1 MEKGIMSSKRAKR
14 LQRMRD
20 YINASDVA
28 LDYKDMSEIYGVS
41 PAQASLDLKLLLGKG
56 KVRQDKVF
64 YGKTVDDIFNDDSP
78 LSRIK

>member
-1 MEKGIMSSKRAKR
+1 MRKGIVSSKRAKR
-14 LQRMRD
+14 LQKMRD

-56 KVRQDKVF
+56 KVNKDKVF
-64 YGKTVDDIFNDDSP
+64 YGKTIEDIFNDDQP

>member
-1 MEKGIMSSKRAKR
+1 MKQGIMSSKRAKR
-14 LQRMRD
+14 LQQMRN
-20 YINASDVA
+20 YINDSDVA
-28 LDYKDMSEIYGVS
+28 LDYKDMSDVFGVS

-64 YGKTVDDIFNDDSP
+64 YGKTVEDIFNEDQP